1 MKYNVHQSK
10 QKCKIFSAM
19 QCLRLGFFSSSEILG
34 VKRNG
39 KKITYILNPY
49 IKIEQTH
56 HMFQIRKL
64 KKKL

>member
-10 QKCKIFSAM
+10 QKCKIFSVM
-19 QCLRLGFFSSSEILG
+19 QCLRLGFFSGSEILG

-39 KKITYILNPY
+39 KKIT
-49 IKIEQTH
+49 EQNLQ
-56 HMFQIRKL
+56 MFQIRKL